1 MTVTNGTGKVYRGY
15 LPVSLSNNT
24 IITSSSDKRECTKCS
39 TRKAFPEK
47 LVVELVYKFD
57 E

>member
-1 MTVTNGTGKVYRGY
+1 MTVTNGIGKFTKDTYW
-15 LPVSLSNNT
+15 SLSNNT
-24 IITSSSDKRECTKCS
+24 IITSSSDKRECTNCS